1 MKKVYHKFMSL
12 LVVLVAALQA
22 NAGTWS
28 YDWPIS
34 ATKDKEAGFYN
45 LGSDKTL
52 TTQTRILKEREWTIN
67 VPEGCYLGFTT
78 TSGQIVGKV
87 ESGVLPVDGFNLVS
101 GSFEGKIKRV
111 SVQSRVVASVA
122 EVTVS
127 VNGKAYTASETPSS
141 IAGDKLVEHTFTSDD
156 IQEGEIKM
164 EFSQTGASKPF
175 YIKKIE
181 VEWEEEAPAFEAP
194 VLSVAAGT
202 YDEAQ
207 TVSITAPEGCE
218 IVYTTD
224 GSNPRAS
231 ETAIIYSA
239 PFTVAETT
247 TVKAVARKEG
257 VYGA

>member
-101 GSFEGKIKRV
+101 FRSGSDCQCQWQ
-111 SVQSRVVASVA
+111 SVYRIRN
-122 EVTVS
+122 TV
-127 VNGKAYTASETPSS
+127 
-141 IAGDKLVEHTFTSDD
+141 
-156 IQEGEIKM
+156 
-164 EFSQTGASKPF
+164 F
-175 YIKKIE
+175 YRR
-181 VEWEEEAPAFEAP
+181 
-194 VLSVAAGT
+194 G
-202 YDEAQ
+202 
-207 TVSITAPEGCE
+207 
-218 IVYTTD
+218 
-224 GSNPRAS
+224 
-231 ETAIIYSA
+231 
-239 PFTVAETT
+239 
-247 TVKAVARKEG
+247 
-257 VYGA
+257 